1 MLNGGLSSIG
11 GSRIR
16 GRSRECTVV
25 RAGRSVDFADRAV
38 ASLPY
43 LVPLFDGLKYGE
55 FLLCADA
62 SLSSLDLSMR
72 SSLA

>member
-16 GRSRECTVV
+16 VRSRECAVV

-55 FLLCADA
+55 SFALCA
-62 SLSSLDLSMR
+62 SRLKSSIR
-72 SSLA
+72 SSLE